1 MGLILTGTQRLEP
14 KELAQTFVALINQP
28 KSAWTYEL
36 DLR

>member
-1 MGLILTGTQRLEP
+1 MLILTGTQRLEP
-14 KELAQTFVALINQP
+14 NDIAQAFVALINQP